1 VVNNTG
7 GANNP
12 APAAGGGADRK
23 KSEKF
28 TYICLSYFKIM
39 KNAFIWAMGLPLE
52 DPVLIFAVLLFVIL
66 LVPIVLQAFNVPDVI
81 GLIVAGAVL
90 GPFGLHVM
98 KRESIELFETVGLL
112 YIMFLAGLETN
123 MADFKKNSARGFVF
137 GMYTFWI
144 PMVMGIFAGRCLLHF
159 SWATSILL
167 ASMFASNTLLTYPI
181 ASKYGVTKNRAV
193 TITVGGTVVTCILAL
208 LVLAVIV
215 GMSTGELD
223 RFFWARLA
231 IATVCACGGIVFLF
245 PAFCRWFFKRYDDK
259 VLQYI
264 FVMGLLFLGAFMAKV
279 AGLEAVIGAFL
290 AGLTLNALIP
300 STSALMNRI
309 GFVGNALFIPLFLVG
324 VGMLV
329 DYRVFL
335 GDWHTL
341 WVAAVMTVVA
351 TVAKFAAARL
361 ARRSFHLTA
370 AEGHLVF
377 GLSNSQAAATLAAVM
392 VGYQVF
398 LPDGSRLLDDSVLN
412 GTIVM
417 ILCTCV
423 VASFATQRAAQRVA
437 VAGMAREEEKEGDQ
451 DERIL
456 IPLSNSENVEELI
469 NLGVSLKSKKGA
481 STLTA
486 LHVIRSDNSDATAER
501 DGELLLE
508 RAAKMAAAMDARLTP
523 LRRYDYDVVNGIK
536 HAVKEQK
543 ITDLVLGLTGE
554 REITDSMLGRLIDKV
569 LAKCATTTL
578 IYRPVQPS
586 STVKR
591 YIVVIPHHAEREVGF
606 PYWLLRLWNLSRNMG
621 SKMIFYAAPQ
631 TLSVLKGVHAKQPID
646 AEFNDLPDWD
656 DFLIVSREVR
666 GDDGLVIVMSRKNYP
681 SYARNMA
688 VLPSYL
694 NKYFSHNNCL
704 LVYPIQMGVG
714 EEGISFFN
722 SVHHPEAFDS
732 LDEMSRVLRR
742 LFQKNK

>member
-1 VVNNTG
+1 
-7 GANNP
+7 
-12 APAAGGGADRK
+12 
-23 KSEKF
+23 
-28 TYICLSYFKIM
+28 
-39 KNAFIWAMGLPLE
+39 LPLE

-66 LVPIVLQAFNVPDVI
+66 LVPIVLQTFNIPDVI
-81 GLIVAGAVL
+81 GLIIAGALL
-90 GPFGLHVM
+90 GPFGFHVM

-123 MADFKKNSARGFVF
+123 MADFKKNSARGFIF

-144 PMVMGIFAGRCLLHF
+144 PMILGLVAGRYLLHF

-181 ASKYGVTKNRAV
+181 VSKYGVTKNRAV
-193 TITVGGTVVTCILAL
+193 TISVGGTMITCILAL

-223 RFFWARLA
+223 RLFWIRLTLS
-231 IATVCACGGIVFLF
+231 TVFACGGIVFLF

-264 FVMGLLFLGAFMAKV
+264 FVLGLLFLGAFLAKV

-290 AGLTLNALIP
+290 VGLTLNALIP
-300 STSALMNRI
+300 GTSALMNRI

-329 DYRVFL
+329 DYRVFI
-335 GDWHTL
+335 GDWHAL

-351 TVAKFAAARL
+351 TVAKYVAAWIAQKN
-361 ARRSFHLTA
+361 FHLTRP
-370 AEGHLVF
+370 EGCLIF
-377 GLSNSQAAATLAAVM
+377 GLTNSQAAATLAAVM
-392 VGYQVF
+392 VGYQVI
-398 LPDGSRLLDDSVLN
+398 LPNGNRLLDDSILN

-437 VAGMAREEEKEGDQ
+437 LADMTGDDDLAGDDPG
-451 DERIL
+451 ERIL
-456 IPLSNSENVEELI
+456 IPLNNAGNVEELMS
-469 NLGVSLKSKKGA
+469 LGVSLKTAKET
-481 STLTA
+481 STMTA
-486 LHVIRSDNSDATAER
+486 LHVLHSDNSDATAER
-501 DGELLLE
+501 EGKHLLE
-508 RAAKMAAAMDARLTP
+508 KAAKMAAAMDARLTT
-523 LRRYDYDVVNGIK
+523 LMRYDYDVVNGIK
-536 HAVKEQK
+536 HTVKEHK

-554 REITDSMLGRLIDKV
+554 REISDHLLGRLIDKV

-578 IYRPVQPS
+578 VYRPVQPS

-591 YIVVIPHHAEREVGF
+591 YIVVIPRDAEREVGF
-606 PYWLLRLWNLSRNMG
+606 PYWLLRVWNLSRNLG
-621 SKMIFYAAPQ
+621 SKLIFYAAPS
-631 TLSVLKGVHAKQPID
+631 TLTVLKGVHAKQPIE

-656 DFLIVSREVR
+656 DFLIVSREVKA
-666 GDDGLVIVMSRKNYP
+666 DDGLVIIMSRKNYP

-694 NKYFSHNNCL
+694 NKYFNHNNCL

-714 EEGISFFN
+714 EEGIHFF
-722 SVHHPEAFDS
+722 SPLTHPDARDG
-732 LDEMSRVLRR
+732 LDEMTRVLRK
-742 LFQKNK
+742 LFRKK